1 MSADESRLKKERE
14 QKAKKNQEEFE
25 EFIDQQKAE
34 TEALTEENVKAVEV
48 MEENMRR
55 LNENLARINKQMELL
70 QER

>member
-1 MSADESRLKKERE
+1 MSADEYRLKKERE

>member
-1 MSADESRLKKERE
+1 MSADEYRLKKERE

-55 LNENLARINKQMELL
+55 LNDNLARINKQMELL